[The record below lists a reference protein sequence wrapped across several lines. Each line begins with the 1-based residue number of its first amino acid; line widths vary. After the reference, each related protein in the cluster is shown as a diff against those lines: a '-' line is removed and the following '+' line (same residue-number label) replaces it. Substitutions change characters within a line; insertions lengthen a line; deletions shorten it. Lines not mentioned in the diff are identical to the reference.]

1 MNDSRTIKL
10 IGEENNKMLKSKN
23 ILLVGLGGVG
33 GSTFEMLIRSGINN
47 ITIIDFDK
55 FEESNLNRQILS
67 DSSNISLYKVD
78 VAKKRASLINKEC
91 NVLAYNSKIDEE
103 FIKNINTNYD
113 YIIDAIDDIKAKVLL
128 VKFAT
133 SNNIK
138 IISSCG
144 TGNRLNPEKLYITN
158 IWKTSNDPLAR
169 KLRYLL
175 RKEKISYKLPVV
187 SSKELPLIKTNNFV
201 GSMAMVPNSAG
212 IMLASYVIND
222 ILRGSDNNV

>member
-10 IGEENNKMLKSKN
+10 IGEENNNMLKSKN

-33 GSTFEMLIRSGINN
+33 GIAFEMLIRSGINN
-47 ITIIDFDK
+47 ITVIDFDK

-67 DSSNISLYKVD
+67 NSSNISLYKVD
-78 VAKKRASLINKEC
+78 VAKKRACLINKEC
-91 NVLAYNSKIDEE
+91 SVLTYNSKIDEE
-103 FIKNINTNYD
+103 FIKSINTNYD
-113 YIIDAIDDIKAKVLL
+113 YIIDAIDDINAKVLL

-144 TGNRLNPEKLYITN
+144 TGNRLDPEKLYITN

-175 RKEKISYKLPVV
+175 RKENISYKLPVV
-187 SSKELPLIKTNNFV
+187 SSKELPLIKTNNSV

-222 ILRGSDNNV
+222 ILKGSDKCV

>member
-10 IGEENNKMLKSKN
+10 IGEENNNMLKSKN

-33 GSTFEMLIRSGINN
+33 GLAFD
-47 ITIIDFDK
+47 ITDIDFDK

-67 DSSNISLYKVD
+67 NSSNISLYKVD
-78 VAKKRASLINKEC
+78 VAKKRACLINKEC
-91 NVLAYNSKIDEE
+91 SVLTYNSKIDEE
-103 FIKNINTNYD
+103 FIKSINTNYD
-113 YIIDAIDDIKAKVLL
+113 YIIDAIDDINAKVLL

-144 TGNRLNPEKLYITN
+144 TGNRLDPEKLYITN

-175 RKEKISYKLPVV
+175 RKENISYKLPVV
-187 SSKELPLIKTNNFV
+187 SSKELPLIKTNNSV

-222 ILRGSDNNV
+222 ILKGSDKCV

>member
-10 IGEENNKMLKSKN
+10 IGEENNKILKSKN
-23 ILLVGLGGVG
+23 ILLAGLGGVG
-33 GSTFEMLIRSGINN
+33 GASFEMLIRSGIKN
-47 ITIIDFDK
+47 ITVVDFDK

-67 DSSNISLYKVD
+67 NDSNINSYKVD
-78 VAKKRASLINKEC
+78 VAKKRACLINKEY
-91 NVLAYNSKIDEE
+91 NVLTHNSKIDED
-103 FIKNINTNYD
+103 FISNLNNNYD
-113 YIIDAIDDIKAKVLL
+113 YIIDAIDDVKAKVLL
-128 VKFAT
+128 IKFAIN
-133 SNNIK
+133 NNIK

-158 IWKTSNDPLAR
+158 IWKTTNDPLAR

-187 SSKELPLIKTNNFV
+187 SSKELPIIKTNNYV

-212 IMLASYVIND
+212 ILLASYVIND
-222 ILRGSDNNV
+222 ILNK

>member
-10 IGEENNKMLKSKN
+10 IGEENNNMLKSKN

-33 GSTFEMLIRSGINN
+33 GIAFEMLIRSGINN
-47 ITIIDFDK
+47 ITVIAFDK

-67 DSSNISLYKVD
+67 NSSNISLYKVD
-78 VAKKRASLINKEC
+78 VAKKRACLINKEC
-91 NVLAYNSKIDEE
+91 SVLTYNSKIDEE
-103 FIKNINTNYD
+103 FIKSINTNYD
-113 YIIDAIDDIKAKVLL
+113 YIIDAIDDINAKVLL

-144 TGNRLNPEKLYITN
+144 TGNRLDPEKLYITN
-158 IWKTSNDPLAR
+158 IWKTSNDPLGR

-175 RKEKISYKLPVV
+175 RKENISYKLPVV
-187 SSKELPLIKTNNFV
+187 SSKELPLIKTNNSV

-222 ILRGSDNNV
+222 ILKGSDKCV

>member
-47 ITIIDFDK
+47 ITVIDFDK

-78 VAKKRASLINKEC
+78 VAKKRAGLINKEC

-144 TGNRLNPEKLYITN
+144 TGNRLDPEKLYITN

>member
-10 IGEENNKMLKSKN
+10 IGEENNNMLKSKN

-33 GSTFEMLIRSGINN
+33 GIAFEMLIRSGINN
-47 ITIIDFDK
+47 ITVIDFDK

-67 DSSNISLYKVD
+67 NSSNISLYKVD

-91 NVLAYNSKIDEE
+91 SVFTYNSKIDED

-144 TGNRLNPEKLYITN
+144 TGNRLDPEKLYITN

-187 SSKELPLIKTNNFV
+187 SSKELPLIKTNNSV

-222 ILRGSDNNV
+222 ILKGSDKSV